1 MYYHDERRHTP
12 LSSKLLHLTPL
23 SLRLLFPPTLSPLI
37 SIIKFGGID
46 MKELDPR
53 WLRMQIGVV
62 PQVPLLFNVSIAAN
76 ICYGLDVASM
86 QIRQRDIEYA
96 AKFSAA
102 HEWIMKLPHGCKYSF
117 VSLTPFSSLCN
128 SISCTLFFFF
138 PSRSSTRFL
147 LNR

>member
-1 MYYHDERRHTP
+1 
-12 LSSKLLHLTPL
+12 
-23 SLRLLFPPTLSPLI
+23 
-37 SIIKFGGID
+37 

-102 HEWIMKLPHGCKYSF
+102 HEWIMKLPHGCKYS
-117 VSLTPFSSLCN
+117 SYLHPFLSLCN
-128 SISCTLFFFF
+128 SVSHTTVFFF
-138 PSRSSTRFL
+138 PSHSPTPFPLER
-147 LNR
+147 